1 MRGKVIDVNE
11 LVDSCSIDKLKK
23 AVEEYKPKDEVLEEI
38 VEAVPVIENL
48 ETIVDKTIEEVK
60 NLKEDEEIYPP
71 SENVVEEEIPKEIKK
86 QFEEVEQIIKQ
97 GQKVITNTQIYEM
110 ILLLQ
115 ANINDVSKNVQDK
128 KQEQINITTMIFDR
142 LRFIKAHMSKWFV
155 GIMIA
160 MFLSGGV
167 VFTTVYHN
175 WDSITPAI
183 DKLTSMLNFAN
194 SAKRIVN

>member
-1 MRGKVIDVNE
+1 MTLRERLKAKVE
-11 LVDSCSIDKLKK
+11 KERLKSSPGEK
-23 AVEEYKPKDEVLEEI
+23 
-38 VEAVPVIENL
+38 L
-48 ETIVDKTIEEVK
+48 ETIIDKTIEEVK

-71 SENVVEEEIPKEIKK
+71 LENVVEEEIPKEIKK
-86 QFEEVEQIIKQ
+86 QFEEVEEIIKQ

-115 ANINDVSKNVQDK
+115 GNINDVSKNVQDK

-167 VFTTVYHN
+167 VFVTVYHN

-183 DKLTSMLNFAN
+183 DKLTSMLNFAS